1 MHDGQVELTL
11 AQVASALRAQ
21 VPELGGLSI
30 RRVKSAGTVVAPFRV
45 GEGFLARIPLVPVA
59 DAAARARLQAEAEHA
74 LFLADKLPVQVP
86 RPLHLGE
93 PFAGY
98 PGLWSVWTWVEGTS
112 LDQTREVDQE
122 CLARELAALL
132 VTFHTLPTGGQGWN
146 GVGRGGRPL
155 ADTEWVRTSIQRCAH
170 LLDPSAATAV
180 WERALAAPPHTG
192 PAVYIHG
199 DPVSGNLIIRSGRLS
214 GLVDIAEPSIGDPA
228 SDLAPA
234 WTIFEEPARS
244 VFRDAMGL
252 DDATSARGRGWA
264 FEMAI
269 GGLHYYEHT
278 NPVFKHQ
285 AAQTLKR
292 LLGE

>member
-1 MHDGQVELTL
+1 MHGGQVEVTL
-11 AQVASALRAQ
+11 EQVAFALRAQ
-21 VPELGGLSI
+21 VPKLSSLPL
-30 RRVKSAGTVVAPFRV
+30 RRVKSAGTVVAPFQV
-45 GEGFLARIPLVPVA
+45 GDGFLARIPLVPAEDTVA
-59 DAAARARLQAEAEHA
+59 RGRLQAEAEHA

-98 PGLWSVWTWVEGTS
+98 PGVWSVWTWVDGTS
-112 LDQTREVDQE
+112 LDQTRGVDQDR
-122 CLARELAALL
+122 LARDLAALL
-132 VTFHTLPTGGQGWN
+132 SVFHELPTAGHGWN

-155 ADTEWVRTSIQRCAH
+155 ADSDWVRTSIQRGAH
-170 LLDPSAATAV
+170 LVDSSAATAV
-180 WERALAAPPHTG
+180 WQEALAAPPHAG
-192 PAVYIHG
+192 PAIYIHG
-199 DPVSGNLIIRSGRLS
+199 DPVPGNLIIRRGRLA

-234 WTIFEEPARS
+234 WTIFDEPARRAY
-244 VFRDAMGL
+244 RDAMGL
-252 DDATSARGRGWA
+252 DDGAWERGRGWA

-278 NPVFKHQ
+278 NPGFMQQ

-292 LLGE
+292 LLGR